1 MVATCYFQPLSEE
14 SSSTVLDQLRESV
27 AKITVTPQK
36 KATAEMLDQSAINE
50 EGLCASMRNV
60 VEITPRKISDDAI
73 PVATPETNTGLVTT
87 NTKERCY
94 LLFHMLFTY
103 QYKFVKHLFLVFGQK

>member
-14 SSSTVLDQLRESV
+14 SSSTVLDQIRESV

-60 VEITPRKISDDAI
+60 VEITPKSEILSGLKRTCYGNVNSVLSW
-73 PVATPETNTGLVTT
+73 PV
-87 NTKERCY
+87 
-94 LLFHMLFTY
+94 
-103 QYKFVKHLFLVFGQK
+103 VFPSCE